1 MTPIARRFAGVL
13 VAAALQGA
21 CYETQYVD
29 TVVHR
34 DGSADRAFVQA
45 ADFTPDAARRAGNWQ
60 QFRLVKPEVVAPW
73 DGTIAGLPASG
84 PKDEKPYIAARGHFG
99 TVKEIPDH
107 YVEMAADGV
116 SASRL
121 TRTYEDRN
129 LGLVTERV
137 WTETLND
144 ILNPTEMALAR
155 TELAG
160 INRKLLTG
168 ALEEGLGSDYA
179 YADYVR
185 WVEEVEKNLFAS
197 FADAAVEARAAGR
210 KAEFDPPK
218 ELSGAFEKR
227 YGLPLGDDFDKRMR
241 SLLEQ
246 KTRELIVKRDGGRLS
261 DDQVNVVI
269 SGIWEVGEHALVRFQ
284 NEGASAKFAAGAAR
298 VAKAEFG
305 GDAALEKK
313 ASVLYQRSLG
323 ITFTDSG
330 RKYAFSL
337 TLPGTIV
344 ETNGMLASDSR
355 ARWDFELGDA
365 FAFGYTMRCRTLE
378 ANADAQKSVG
388 AAIDTREAMLRYV
401 SLVGEDADLRAA
413 VVESVRARGR
423 GPLTAYRAR
432 LSGDKTKEQA
442 AKVDRLLALLSGAK

>member
-1 MTPIARRFAGVL
+1 MTPTVRRLAGVL

-29 TVVHR
+29 TVVNR

-45 ADFTPDAARRAGNWQ
+45 ADFTPETVRRATAWQ
-60 QFRLVKPEVVAPW
+60 QSRPVKPAVVAPW
-73 DGTIAGLPASG
+73 DGAIAGLPAAG
-84 PKDEKPYIAARGHFG
+84 PSDDKPYFAARGHFG
-99 TVKEIPDH
+99 TVKDIPDH

-121 TRTYEDRN
+121 ARTYEERN

-168 ALEEGLGSDYA
+168 ALEDGLGADYVF
-179 YADYVR
+179 ADYVR
-185 WVEEVEKNLFAS
+185 WVEDVEKNLFAS

-210 KAEFDPPK
+210 KPEFDPPK
-218 ELSGAFEKR
+218 EMIGAFEKR

-241 SLLEQ
+241 ALLEQ
-246 KTRELIVKRDGGRLS
+246 KTRELITKRGGGRLS
-261 DDQVNVVI
+261 DDQVNLVI
-269 SGIWEVGEHALVRFQ
+269 SGIWEVGEHALVRFA

-298 VAKAEFG
+298 VSKAEFG
-305 GDAALEKK
+305 GAAALEQK
-313 ASVLYQRSLG
+313 AAVLYQRSLG

-330 RKYAFSL
+330 RKFAFGL

-344 ETNGMLASDSR
+344 ETNGTLAGDSR
-355 ARWDFELGDA
+355 AWWEFTLGEA
-365 FAFGYTMRCRTLE
+365 FAFGYTMRCRTLD
-378 ANADAQKSVG
+378 ANADAQKNLG
-388 AAIDTREAMLRYV
+388 TAIATRDAMLRYV
-401 SLVGEDADLRAA
+401 SLVGEDADLRAV
-413 VVESVRARGR
+413 VVESVRAKNRA
-423 GPLTAYRAR
+423 PLTAYRAR
-432 LSGDKTKEQA
+432 LSGDKTKERA
-442 AKVDRLLALLSGAK
+442 AKVDRLLALIHTGK